1 MAGSY
6 SVGEESVRRRQPQ
19 GALFCWRSRLFA
31 PCQSARWASLA
42 SYRLEGQSFGITLRN
57 AGAGGVEGLRV
68 IFADYS
74 SPLLPTRL
82 ETRTKESNI
91 YAIVIV

>member
-1 MAGSY
+1 MAGSWLR
-6 SVGEESVRRRQPQ
+6 GEESVPRRQPQ
-19 GALFCWRSRLFA
+19 GALWGWRSCRFA

-42 SYRLEGQSFGITLRN
+42 SYRRKGQSFGITLLS

-74 SPLLPTRL
+74 TPFISTRL